1 MLGKLLPAC
10 QVTDYLPLAPAW
22 DMPGLPDELI
32 ASKSLDELIAS
43 KSLDELIARYSHANA
58 LGRESIDRVAEMA
71 AEFKT
76 KTS

>member
-22 DMPGLPDELI
+22 DMPGLP
-32 ASKSLDELIAS
+32 DELIAS